1 MTGVVITV
9 MCHLDDMLLPL
20 ILRLSRGRVTGVLVT
35 VACQTLL
42 LDWFCIVLHNSFISL
57 WGDRKELVSKCSYLL
72 ILLLFSP
79 F

>member
-20 ILRLSRGRVTGVLVT
+20 ILRLSRGRATGVLVT

-57 WGDRKELVSKCSYLL
+57 WGDMKELVSKRSYLL